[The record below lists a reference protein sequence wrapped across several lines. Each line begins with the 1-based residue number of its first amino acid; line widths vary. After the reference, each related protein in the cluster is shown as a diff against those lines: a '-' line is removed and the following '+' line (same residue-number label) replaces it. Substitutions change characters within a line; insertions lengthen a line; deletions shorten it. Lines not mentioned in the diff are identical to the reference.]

1 MPFKTFWDRADKKGT
16 SDEIIKGVLDSAV
29 RCAPSNVPESSDF
42 WEWCDVLWSLFHSES
57 SIEHESSKDTCNFA
71 FIAVFAFILLFK
83 TSQNYPV
90 YS

>member
-42 WEWCDVLWSLFHSES
+42 
-57 SIEHESSKDTCNFA
+57 
-71 FIAVFAFILLFK
+71 
-83 TSQNYPV
+83 
-90 YS
+90 